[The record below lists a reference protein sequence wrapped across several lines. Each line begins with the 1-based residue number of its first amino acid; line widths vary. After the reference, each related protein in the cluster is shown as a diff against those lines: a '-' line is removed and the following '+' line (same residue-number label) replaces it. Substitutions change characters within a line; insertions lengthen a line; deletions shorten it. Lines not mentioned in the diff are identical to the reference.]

1 MPGIDTSGDS
11 LNMQPPSV
19 HMAVHIDAMR
29 PADVARCA
37 QLERMLFPADDPYSE
52 QSFLEE
58 LLAGHYYLV
67 ARCGGELVGYAGLAL
82 LTGPP
87 LAEAT
92 IPTIGVHPAYQG
104 RGIGRALLRELL
116 KRADAAAAAVVLEV
130 RTDNSPARALY
141 ESEGFVVTGLRR
153 RYYPSGADALTMRR
167 PQASPT
173 DR

>member
-1 MPGIDTSGDS
+1 MTR
-11 LNMQPPSV
+11 QPTPV
-19 HMAVHIDAMR
+19 GTVIHIDALH

-37 QLERMLFPADDPYSE
+37 QLERLLFPADDPYSE
-52 QSFLEE
+52 QAFFEE
-58 LLAGHYYLV
+58 LLAGHQYL
-67 ARCGGELVGYAGLAL
+67 AAHYGSALVGYAGLAL

-92 IPTIGVHPAYQG
+92 ISTIGVDPAYQG

-130 RTDNSPARALY
+130 RTDNSAARALY

-167 PQASPT
+167 ARVGLT